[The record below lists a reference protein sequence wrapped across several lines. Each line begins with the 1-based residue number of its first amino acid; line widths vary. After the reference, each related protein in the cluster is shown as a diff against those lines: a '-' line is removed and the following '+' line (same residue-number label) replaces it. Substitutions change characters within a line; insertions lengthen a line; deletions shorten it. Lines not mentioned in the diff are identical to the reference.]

1 MQVPSPTAF
10 ERHERRQVAASVLAL
25 GILAALIVPA
35 APFAGKSGGT
45 GVTPWIGL
53 DTVAGARAGAGVQPS
68 LGDYVT
74 FATVV
79 PKNVN
84 NPRIEVLCYQGDRL
98 VFGMAGALDYAFLL
112 GGGGSIWLYE
122 NNGLGAECDANLYY
136 FSWKAN
142 TPTSTQLA
150 TTHFSAGG

>member
-1 MQVPSPTAF
+1 M
-10 ERHERRQVAASVLAL
+10 EVLAL
-25 GILAALIVPA
+25 GLLAALVVPMSM
-35 APFAGKSGGT
+35 FAGKNSVT
-45 GVTPWIGL
+45 PSIELNGVTDESGTPIP
-53 DTVAGARAGAGVQPS
+53 DAGDPS

-74 FATVV
+74 FSTVV
-79 PKNVN
+79 PRNIN

-98 VFGMAGALDYAFLL
+98 VFGMAGGVDYAFLL

-122 NNGLGAECDANLYY
+122 ESGHGAECDANLYY

-142 TPTSTQLA
+142 TPTATQLA